1 MELQGFRCWKMLG
14 ELYEPKGLALETAC
28 AVLETP
34 HPWAINMAKR
44 SCAKH
49 PERKNKVV
57 SDEACRD

>member
-1 MELQGFRCWKMLG
+1 MLG

-49 PERKNKVV
+49 PERKNKVA